1 MSWLH
6 SLCTSVSLCLVIMA
20 LLAPFVAATRVYA
33 QAQMEFIPSVSFFT
47 VVDDNILAQADG
59 SAGRMLQLRPSFE
72 GSYESPTTRLLGL
85 YSFDMQRSNF
95 TSLTTLDARRHALG
109 EARFRSTP
117 FTTLGVAA
125 RYDRSNTPGDI
136 NLDTG
141 VLGERRNAERL
152 EVAPSF
158 ARRLGPRTSMSSGYG
173 LITEHLIDGE
183 RGTMH
188 IGRVGWSRD
197 ITSRMSVTTGYIG
210 RYFLDHIDGISDYQ
224 SHAFLLGW
232 NRVVSPGTTLTLA
245 AGPKVRARRG
255 TDYEASA
262 AFARVTPHVRLALDY
277 WHGETIVLGVIGP
290 VGVDSV
296 TGRMTWPVRRFQV
309 GTMLGFSD
317 VTTIDDRGNR
327 VYRSSL
333 GASWSPGGMYSIGA
347 AWDADYQNGSIRNP
361 IFIDGERVLFD
372 EQVLRHVFR
381 ISVTLAP
388 RYRRSILPPEEAARA
403 KGVTR

>member
-1 MSWLH
+1 MLNR
-6 SLCTSVSLCLVIMA
+6 LRVSVSPWLVIVM
-20 LLAPFVAATRVYA
+20 LGVQLIAATAAHA
-33 QAQMEFIPSVSFFT
+33 QAQMEFIPSMSLFT
-47 VVDDNILAQADG
+47 VVDDNIFAQADG
-59 SAGRMLQLRPSFE
+59 SAGRMLQLRPTFE
-72 GSYESPTTRLLGL
+72 GSYESPITRLLGL

-109 EARFRSTP
+109 EAQFRSTP
-117 FTTLGVAA
+117 FTTLSVAA

-141 VLGERRNAERL
+141 VLGERRNAERF
-152 EVAPSF
+152 EVTPSF
-158 ARRLGPRTSMSSGYG
+158 AWRLGPRTSMSSGYD

-183 RGTMH
+183 RGTMQ

-197 ITSRMSVTTGYIG
+197 ITSRVSVTAGYIG
-210 RYFLDHIDGISDYQ
+210 RYFVDHIDGISDYQ
-224 SHAFLLGW
+224 SHAVLLGW

-245 AGPKVRARRG
+245 AGPKIRARRG

-262 AFARVTPHVRLALDY
+262 AFARVTPHARLALDY

-296 TGRMTWPVRRFQV
+296 TGRMAWPVRRFEL

-317 VTTIDDRGNR
+317 VSTIDDRANR
-327 VYRSSL
+327 VYRASL
-333 GASWSPGGMYSIGA
+333 GGSWSPGGMYSIGA
-347 AWDADYQNGSIRNP
+347 SYDLDYQNGSIRNP

-381 ISVTLAP
+381 ISVTVAP